1 VAGSED
7 LLVAITEVKIVLD
20 PVYKSMSV
28 LDAGLDVAS
37 LEIATLNS
45 PFCV

>member
-7 LLVAITEVKIVLD
+7 LLVAITEVKIVLA
-20 PVYKSMSV
+20 PVYKSISV

-37 LEIATLNS
+37 LDIAIRLDTL
-45 PFCV
+45 